1 MATPNRFPLIS
12 STCKFF
18 ALLTLTL
25 LLVNAYAVNAQ
36 DNTNSTNG
44 NTGNTNINANRNSNA
59 KANTNAN
66 QNGNLN
72 SNANGNTNRAGSG
85 TSESP
90 SPTPCSGAECRRDE
104 LAKSGWFNFTIILL
118 FSVVLIPFAWIIIRA
133 VKYSSATYRSPLGLP
148 EGSLRAMLAYTLV
161 AFVGFYILA
170 SILSF
175 SDFKPPDFLLG
186 IVATVIGFYF
196 GSRTGEDKGA
206 GARTAGIVQGDVTDK
221 TGTPAGGANVELSQS
236 GGKKLTRKADANG
249 KYKFDNVSAGD
260 YDIQA
265 LLTGH
270 TPSDIAKVKVTAGAA
285 QTVNLTLK

>member
-1 MATPNRFPLIS
+1 MATPNRFLPIS

-25 LLVNAYAVNAQ
+25 LLVNVYVVNAQ

-44 NTGNTNINANRNSNA
+44 NTGNANVNANRNND
-59 KANTNAN
+59 ANTNTNANAN
-66 QNGNLN
+66 QNGNV
-72 SNANGNTNRAGSG
+72 NGNTNRAGSG
-85 TSESP
+85 ASESP
-90 SPTPCSGAECRRDE
+90 SPTPCSGMECRRDG
-104 LAKSGWFNFTIILL
+104 LAKSGWFIFTIILL
-118 FSVVLIPFAWIIIRA
+118 FALLLGPFAWIIIRA

-175 SDFKPPDFLLG
+175 SAFEPPPFLLG

-206 GARTAGIVQGDVTDK
+206 GTRTVGIVQGDVTDK
-221 TGTPAGGANVELSQS
+221 TAAPAGGANVELSQS
-236 GGKKLTRKADANG
+236 GGKKLTQKADANG

-265 LLTGH
+265 SLTPH
-270 TPSDIAKVKVTAGAA
+270 MPSDLAKVKVTAGAT